1 MSYRLYVHPVAQ
13 LPSDEG
19 LESWHYDWILMD
31 AGGDVA
37 AQGEQQLQADIEQV
51 LAQNDISQV
60 RLIGLLPAHLVSYCQ
75 AHIPAKQL
83 RYIRQALPFAVEEQL
98 AQDIETLHL
107 ALGQRRGDN
116 WDVAAVD
123 TKEMDTWTARLDAWQ
138 GTVLSAV
145 YPDADLVPLG
155 DAQLAIVVQADEALI
170 RVADGGWFRIPAEG
184 LALFVD
190 ALLHQ
195 ALQSDE
201 AVLIE
206 RAIRVYGHEE
216 ALEAQRVA
224 LAALEQ
230 EPGVT
235 VSREVL
241 TVSTAA
247 LLAHAHH
254 NGVDDAINLC
264 QGRFEPDSGR
274 SSVWRQWRA
283 VAAVAGIWFTLQV
296 GIELGQGF
304 YYQSQAEQLEARALE
319 SYRSVFPDEPN
330 LTIANLERR
339 LKSRLAANQEGG
351 AKPEFLT
358 LLQHA
363 GYQYSVMPGRS
374 ETRFDSI
381 NYSRQQGQLRIDV
394 KADQFG
400 RLDAL
405 KNGLEQVG
413 LQAQIGSVVNEQ
425 SGSRGRITVSG
436 G

>member
-1 MSYRLYVHPVAQ
+1 MSYRLYVHPVAL
-13 LPSDEG
+13 LPSGEG
-19 LESWHYDWILMD
+19 GESWHYDWVLLD
-31 AGGDVA
+31 SGGVAA

-51 LAQNDISQV
+51 LAQNDVSQV

-98 AQDIETLHL
+98 AQEIETLHL

-116 WDVAAVD
+116 WDVGAID
-123 TKEMDTWTARLDAWQ
+123 NREMDVWTARLDSWE
-138 GTVLSAV
+138 GTVLAGV

-170 RVADGGWFRIPAEG
+170 RVAQGGWFRIPAEG

-206 RAIRVYGHEE
+206 RTIRVYGQED

-224 LAALEQ
+224 LAAMEQ

-241 TVSTAA
+241 TISTAA

-254 NGVDDAINLC
+254 GGIEDAVNLC
-264 QGRFEPDSGR
+264 QGKFEPDSGR
-274 SSVWRQWRA
+274 ASVWKQWRA
-283 VAAVAGIWFTLQV
+283 VAAVTAVWFVLQV

-304 YYQSQAEQLEARALE
+304 YYASQAEQLEAQALNA
-319 SYRSVFPDEPN
+319 YRSVFPDEPG
-330 LTIANLERR
+330 LTAANLERR
-339 LKSRLAANQEGG
+339 LRSRLAANDSGG
-351 AKPEFLT
+351 NNLEFLT
-358 LLQHA
+358 LMQHA
-363 GYQYSVMPGRS
+363 GYQYSVMPGRNQ
-374 ETRFDSI
+374 TQFDSI

-394 KADQFG
+394 RADKFG
-400 RLDAL
+400 RLDSL
-405 KNGLEQVG
+405 KSGLEQVG
-413 LQAQIGSVVNEQ
+413 LQAQIGSVVNEK
-425 SGSRGRITVSG
+425 SGSRGRLTVSG